1 MLLLLFIRNVG
12 LVLCLVVLAGCA
24 ELNPNGYSNSYNN
37 SYRQSELDELLTFGD
52 NMAKIPSPSRV
63 KVCRTLLTR
72 QNNYTDPG
80 VLLHLMIGRLLS
92 DSCGDI
98 PKIQDGIAS
107 IPPARLNDEQL
118 RKLIAINMEALKRM
132 SYTSKK
138 AVSLERKQKKV
149 QSVLES
155 KDSNGSKDSSGS
167 KNDEAR
173 LLREKLE
180 AIRSME
186 KHLDESGDAN

>member
-1 MLLLLFIRNVG
+1 MLLLHFIRNIG
-12 LVLCLVVLAGCA
+12 LALGLVVLTGCA
-24 ELNPNGYSNSYNN
+24 ELNPNGYANSYNN
-37 SYRQSELDELLTFGD
+37 PYRQSELDELLTFGD
-52 NMAKIPSPSRV
+52 NMAKIPSSSRV

-72 QNNYTDPG
+72 QNNYTDSG
-80 VLLHLMIGRLLS
+80 VLFHLLIGRLLS

-98 PKIQDGIAS
+98 PKILEGIAS

-118 RKLIAINMEALKRM
+118 MKLVAINMEALKRM
-132 SYTSKK
+132 NYTSKK
-138 AVSLERKQKKV
+138 VVSMERKQKKAPTV
-149 QSVLES
+149 PE
-155 KDSNGSKDSSGS
+155 SKDSSGS

>member
-1 MLLLLFIRNVG
+1 MLLLLFIRNIG
-12 LVLCLVVLAGCA
+12 LALCLFVLAGCA
-24 ELNPNGYSNSYNN
+24 GLNSNGYSNSYNN
-37 SYRQSELDELLTFGD
+37 PYRQSELDELLTFGD
-52 NMAKIPSPSRV
+52 NMAKIPSSSRI
-63 KVCRTLLTR
+63 KVCHTLLTR

-80 VLLHLMIGRLLS
+80 VLLHLLIGRLLS

-98 PKIQDGIAS
+98 SKIQNGVAS
-107 IPPARLNDEQL
+107 IPQARLNDDRV
-118 RKLIAINMEALKRM
+118 RKLVAIDLAALKRM
-132 SYTSKK
+132 NYTSKK
-138 AVSLERKQKKV
+138 VVSMERKHKKV

-155 KDSNGSKDSSGS
+155 KDSNGSK
-167 KNDEAR
+167 KDEAR